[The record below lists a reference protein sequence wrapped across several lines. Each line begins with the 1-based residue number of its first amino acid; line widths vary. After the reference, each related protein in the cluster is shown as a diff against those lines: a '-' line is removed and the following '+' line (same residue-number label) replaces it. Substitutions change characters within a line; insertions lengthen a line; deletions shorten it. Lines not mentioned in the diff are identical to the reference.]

1 LGEVCL
7 AVFISVLE
15 GESPSS
21 ATPILA
27 TRDPRVVAAVA
38 RELAHILGTDQVPAR
53 VLSLRH
59 PSDPE

>member
-1 LGEVCL
+1 M

-15 GESPSS
+15 GETPAT

-38 RELAHILGTDQVPAR
+38 RAITQCMGIEETPPR
-53 VLSLRH
+53 VLSLAGKDHER
-59 PSDPE
+59 SGGA